1 MRALEVGSLLLSTAE
16 GHAEEK
22 DDDDLTLIWVAG
34 AILMMM
40 GAVYV
45 GQLLHSA
52 TRRCLK
58 DCGSLRVAMVL
69 DHIGGMTLSLEV
81 MKRYW
86 WCLMMIGLRELQFE
100 SKLEP
105 KEHHLGN

>member
-1 MRALEVGSLLLSTAE
+1 
-16 GHAEEK
+16 
-22 DDDDLTLIWVAG
+22 
-34 AILMMM
+34 MMM

-52 TRRCLK
+52 TRCCLK

-69 DHIGGMTLSLEV
+69 DHIEGMTLSLEV

-100 SKLEP
+100 SKLEKGTSSRKLTSQSGCRDRKGHEAGSSSSSLP
-105 KEHHLGN
+105 